1 MCPKEFFTYHF
12 KSWGSENFL
21 VVHWLGLSDYTA
33 EGKMCGPS
41 KKKKKIVLKKALRF
55 TLKIP
60 QQKMSF
66 VQGLECL
73 ILLRCSYYPKR
84 SVDSTVCQ
92 NTSFVEIGKCILKRI
107 RNLKGS
113 QVAQTFF
120 VVVVFGLSL
129 AWAHSSENVDPLDH
143 QGIPCQNNFEKE
155 RSV

>member
-1 MCPKEFFTYHF
+1 MRPIQ
-12 KSWGSENFL
+12 
-21 VVHWLGLSDYTA
+21 
-33 EGKMCGPS
+33 

-60 QQKMSF
+60 HKKMSF

-143 QGIPCQNNFEKE
+143 QGIPCQNTFEKE